1 MMTLFPLTIK
11 LDTLPTLGL
20 YIHFPWCIRKCPYC
34 DFNSHE
40 KKQAIDETGYIEALL
55 SDLETNLPQVWG
67 RQIQTIFMGGGTPSL
82 FSAPA
87 IDILLSG
94 LRARIP
100 IKPDAEITMEANP
113 STFEAEK
120 FKAYRAAGIN
130 RLSIG
135 IQSFSDVHLQRLGRV
150 HSANE
155 AQKAIE
161 IAHRYFDNFNIDL
174 MYALPQQNLA
184 QAKNDIQKALESG
197 APHISAYQLTL
208 EPNTL
213 FHRYPPAL
221 PTEDLAADMQEMIEA
236 ELLHAGYQHYE
247 VSAFAKPKHQ
257 AQHNINYWQ
266 FGDYLG
272 IGAGAHAK
280 ISFSDKILRQIRYK
294 QPHQYLSQIK
304 QQLPIQNEETL
315 ATKDL
320 PFEFM
325 LNAMRLT
332 EGFPLALF
340 TERTGLPITTI
351 LQPLAKLEEKGF
363 IERDHRWLK
372 PTLKGQRFLNTLLQ
386 DFLP

>member
-1 MMTLFPLTIK
+1 MISPLSSTVK
-11 LDTLPTLGL
+11 LHALPPLSL

-40 KKQAIDETGYIEALL
+40 KRQALDEAGYIEALL
-55 SDLETNLPQVWG
+55 IDLETNLPQVWG
-67 RQIQTIFMGGGTPSL
+67 RQIHTIFMGGGTPSL
-82 FSAPA
+82 FSASA
-87 IDILLSG
+87 IDTLLSG

-135 IQSFSDVHLQRLGRV
+135 VQSFSDIHLQRLGRV

-221 PTEDLAADMQEMIEA
+221 PTEDLAADMQELIEA

-247 VSAFAKPKHQ
+247 VSAFAKPKHR

-280 ISFSDKILRQIRYK
+280 ISLPNKIIRQIRYK
-294 QPHQYLSQIK
+294 QPTHYLSQVK
-304 QQLPIQNEETL
+304 QRQPMQSEEII
-315 ATKDL
+315 AAKDL

-332 EGFPLALF
+332 EGFPLSLF
-340 TERTGLPITTI
+340 TERTGLPLTAI
-351 LQPLAKLEEKGF
+351 LTPLAELEKQGL
-363 IERDHRWLK
+363 IERDHLRLK
-372 PTLKGQRFLNTLLQ
+372 PTLKGQRFLNSLLHH
-386 DFLP
+386 FLP